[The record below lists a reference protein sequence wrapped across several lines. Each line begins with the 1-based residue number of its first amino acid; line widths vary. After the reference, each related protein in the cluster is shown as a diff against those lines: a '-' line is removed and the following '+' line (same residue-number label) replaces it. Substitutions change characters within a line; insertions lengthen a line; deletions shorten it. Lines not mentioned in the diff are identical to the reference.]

1 MKALIIGG
9 GGFVGRYLAEHLLQ
23 DCGWET
29 IVTKL
34 PKEIVEVEG
43 CEAYNLDIL
52 DKDAVEALLVRH
64 KPDAILHL
72 AAQSSVAYSW
82 KNPQLTADI
91 NIHGCLNVLDAVR
104 DMPDYSP
111 KILLIGS
118 GEEYGILPANTS
130 LVSETTPV
138 HPANP
143 YAITKMAQNLFGALY
158 AKAYEMHVMMVR
170 AFNHVG
176 PRQLPQ
182 YVVSDFCKQVAE
194 IMAGKPAVIRT
205 VDLGADRQAEYMGIP
220 DETNPMMGNRGIR
233 LCLDRKKMFKAQ
245 LRAIYRASAY
255 GNLSLMYPMITSEN
269 ELDEIEAL
277 IQEVK
282 EGLRE
287 KNIPF
292 KDVRTGIMIETPAAV
307 MISEEL
313 GKRVDFL
320 SLGTND
326 LTQYTLAMDRQNLL
340 LKNKYAD
347 HHPAILKMIRMVIEG
362 GHRSGCKVYICG
374 ELAADSAL
382 TEKFIQIGVD
392 GLSVVPACV
401 LPIRKALRNAWADPA
416 NKK

>member
-34 PKEIVEVEG
+34 PKETVEVEG

-104 DMPDYSP
+104 DIPDYSP

-182 YVVSDFCKQVAE
+182 FVVSDFCKQVAE
-194 IMAGKPAVIRT
+194 IMAGKREPVMRVGNLTAARDFTDVRDVVRAYSLLIEHGKSGEVYNVGSGRAIVI
-205 VDLGADRQAEYMGIP
+205 QEI
-220 DETNPMMGNRGIR
+220 
-233 LCLDRKKMFKAQ
+233 LDRIIAH
-245 LRAIYRASAY
+245 S
-255 GNLSLMYPMITSEN
+255 
-269 ELDEIEAL
+269 
-277 IQEVK
+277 
-282 EGLRE
+282 
-287 KNIPF
+287 
-292 KDVRTGIMIETPAAV
+292 
-307 MISEEL
+307 
-313 GKRVDFL
+313 GK
-320 SLGTND
+320 
-326 LTQYTLAMDRQNLL
+326 
-340 LKNKYAD
+340 
-347 HHPAILKMIRMVIEG
+347 
-362 GHRSGCKVYICG
+362 
-374 ELAADSAL
+374 
-382 TEKFIQIGVD
+382 
-392 GLSVVPACV
+392 
-401 LPIRKALRNAWADPA
+401 
-416 NKK
+416 

>member
-34 PKEIVEVEG
+34 PKETVEVEG

-104 DMPDYSP
+104 DIPDYSP

-170 AFNHVG
+170 AFNHIG
-176 PRQLPQ
+176 PNQTPMF
-182 YVVSDFCKQVAE
+182 VVADFCQQAAE
-194 IMAGKPAVIRT
+194 IEAGKREAVMR
-205 VDLGADRQAEYMGIP
+205 V
-220 DETNPMMGNRGIR
+220 
-233 LCLDRKKMFKAQ
+233 
-245 LRAIYRASAY
+245 
-255 GNLSLMYPMITSEN
+255 GNLSAKRDFTDVRDVIRAYALIMEHGKAGETYNVGSGHAVSIQQI
-269 ELDEIEAL
+269 LDTIVSFSKADIKVEVDPAKLRPVDVPIIEADIRKL
-277 IQEVK
+277 VECTGWKREIPLERTIEETLDYWRKEVK
-282 EGLRE
+282 
-287 KNIPF
+287 
-292 KDVRTGIMIETPAAV
+292 
-307 MISEEL
+307 
-313 GKRVDFL
+313 
-320 SLGTND
+320 
-326 LTQYTLAMDRQNLL
+326 
-340 LKNKYAD
+340 
-347 HHPAILKMIRMVIEG
+347 
-362 GHRSGCKVYICG
+362 
-374 ELAADSAL
+374 
-382 TEKFIQIGVD
+382 
-392 GLSVVPACV
+392 
-401 LPIRKALRNAWADPA
+401 
-416 NKK
+416 

>member
-34 PKEIVEVEG
+34 PKETVEVEG

-104 DMPDYSP
+104 D
-111 KILLIGS
+111 
-118 GEEYGILPANTS
+118 ILPANTS

-182 YVVSDFCKQVAE
+182 FVVSDFCKQVAE
-194 IMAGKPAVIRT
+194 IMAGKREPVMRVGNLTAARDFTDVRDVVRAYSLLIEHGKSGEVYNVGSGRAIVIQEILDRIIAHSGKEITVEVDPAKLRPVEVPVIR
-205 VDLGADRQAEYMGIP
+205 ADISKLQADTGWQPEIPLEQTIAETLEYWKQHI
-220 DETNPMMGNRGIR
+220 
-233 LCLDRKKMFKAQ
+233 
-245 LRAIYRASAY
+245 
-255 GNLSLMYPMITSEN
+255 
-269 ELDEIEAL
+269 
-277 IQEVK
+277 
-282 EGLRE
+282 
-287 KNIPF
+287 
-292 KDVRTGIMIETPAAV
+292 
-307 MISEEL
+307 
-313 GKRVDFL
+313 
-320 SLGTND
+320 
-326 LTQYTLAMDRQNLL
+326 
-340 LKNKYAD
+340 
-347 HHPAILKMIRMVIEG
+347 
-362 GHRSGCKVYICG
+362 
-374 ELAADSAL
+374 
-382 TEKFIQIGVD
+382 
-392 GLSVVPACV
+392 
-401 LPIRKALRNAWADPA
+401 
-416 NKK
+416 

>member
-34 PKEIVEVEG
+34 PKETVEVEG

-104 DMPDYSP
+104 DIPDYSP

-143 YAITKMAQNLFGALY
+143 YAITKMAQNLFGA
-158 AKAYEMHVMMVR
+158 
-170 AFNHVG
+170 
-176 PRQLPQ
+176 
-182 YVVSDFCKQVAE
+182 
-194 IMAGKPAVIRT
+194 
-205 VDLGADRQAEYMGIP
+205 
-220 DETNPMMGNRGIR
+220 
-233 LCLDRKKMFKAQ
+233 
-245 LRAIYRASAY
+245 
-255 GNLSLMYPMITSEN
+255 
-269 ELDEIEAL
+269 
-277 IQEVK
+277 
-282 EGLRE
+282 
-287 KNIPF
+287 
-292 KDVRTGIMIETPAAV
+292 
-307 MISEEL
+307 
-313 GKRVDFL
+313 
-320 SLGTND
+320 
-326 LTQYTLAMDRQNLL
+326 
-340 LKNKYAD
+340 
-347 HHPAILKMIRMVIEG
+347 
-362 GHRSGCKVYICG
+362 
-374 ELAADSAL
+374 
-382 TEKFIQIGVD
+382 
-392 GLSVVPACV
+392 
-401 LPIRKALRNAWADPA
+401 ALRQGV
-416 NKK
+416 

>member
-34 PKEIVEVEG
+34 PKETVEVEG

-104 DMPDYSP
+104 DMPNYSP

-182 YVVSDFCKQVAE
+182 FVVSDFCKQVAE
-194 IMAGKPAVIRT
+194 ITAGKREPVMRVGNLTAARDFTDVRDVVRAYSLLIEHGKSGEVYNVGSGRAIVIQEILDRIIAHSGKEITVEVDPAKLRPVEVPVIR
-205 VDLGADRQAEYMGIP
+205 ADISKLQANTGWQPEIPLEQTIAETLEYWKQHI
-220 DETNPMMGNRGIR
+220 
-233 LCLDRKKMFKAQ
+233 
-245 LRAIYRASAY
+245 
-255 GNLSLMYPMITSEN
+255 
-269 ELDEIEAL
+269 
-277 IQEVK
+277 
-282 EGLRE
+282 
-287 KNIPF
+287 
-292 KDVRTGIMIETPAAV
+292 
-307 MISEEL
+307 
-313 GKRVDFL
+313 
-320 SLGTND
+320 
-326 LTQYTLAMDRQNLL
+326 
-340 LKNKYAD
+340 
-347 HHPAILKMIRMVIEG
+347 
-362 GHRSGCKVYICG
+362 
-374 ELAADSAL
+374 
-382 TEKFIQIGVD
+382 
-392 GLSVVPACV
+392 
-401 LPIRKALRNAWADPA
+401 
-416 NKK
+416 